1 MQFRSIQNRI
11 LVMTGIAMTT
21 ALVILILLNQYSGQQ
36 TQQLTIS
43 SSRAALQQEAWQKVS
58 ANARAEAATINQLL
72 QKGLSYTQQMAS
84 ALALQQQG
92 KLPLDR
98 QQATDLLKA
107 QLNLEPQLYGAF
119 AGFEPNGFDDQDA
132 AFAGQTALGS
142 DSQGRF
148 VPYFYRDKE
157 QIGTDLLLSIEKSD
171 ADEFGNPANDYYACP
186 KREGR
191 SCLIDPFKVDINGQQ
206 VLVSTITTPI
216 MVAGQFKGV
225 AALDLAVDSISR
237 QAQSLNSNIY
247 DGQGETLIISAAGV
261 ITGTSGDTSLLG
273 SRADKLLGNQWQQ
286 YLKPEVQR
294 QELDES
300 FRISVPIMVPGMS
313 RNWAIIVTLPYK
325 VVLAGADQLESQ
337 LGDMNRAAMTQ
348 QLVGALIVLVLA
360 LATMLVIARSIT
372 GPIRQMVSL
381 VNDIADGEGDLT
393 KRLATR
399 SVDELG
405 ELAKGINRFIDKLQG
420 LLGDVLKTAS
430 EVNRH
435 AGDTDRIARQ
445 TDTNL
450 QHHQAEMEQMLTAVQ
465 EMSYVSQEVAT
476 HANNTADSAKQAQS
490 AADQGKERF
499 QQVIQSMHKVAAEA
513 GKGAE
518 VVEGLANDSAQIT
531 SILTVIQ
538 GIADQTNL
546 LALNAAIEAA
556 RAGEQGRGFAVVAD
570 EVRKLAGNTQQA
582 VQNTQEL
589 IEKIRQSSTNAVN
602 AITQSQQLTHQAVS
616 EADLAEEALGSIYK
630 AISTI
635 NDMTYQIAS
644 AAEEQS
650 SVSETVSG
658 NLSKTNALAN
668 DIAQDATETAKAS
681 QALRQAA
688 DKLQQ
693 LLGQFRLS

>member
-11 LVMTGIAMTT
+11 LVMAGIAMTA

-58 ANARAEAATINQLL
+58 ANARAEAATITQLL

-84 ALALQQQG
+84 ALALQQEG

-107 QLNLEPQLYGAF
+107 QLGLEPQLYGAF

-132 AFAGQTALGS
+132 TFAGQSALGS
-142 DSQGRF
+142 DSHGRF
-148 VPYFYRDKE
+148 VPYFYRDKD
-157 QIGTDLLLSIEKSD
+157 QIGTDLLLSIEKTD
-171 ADEFGNPANDYYACP
+171 PDEFGNPANDYYSCP

-216 MVAGQFKGV
+216 MVAGKFKGI

-247 DGQGETLIISAAGV
+247 DGKGETLIVSAAGV
-261 ITGTSGDTSLLG
+261 ITGTSGDASLLG

-325 VVLAGADQLESQ
+325 VVLTGADQLESQ
-337 LGDMNRAAMTQ
+337 LSDMSRAAMTQ
-348 QLVGALIVLVLA
+348 QLVGALVVLVLA
-360 LATMLVIARSIT
+360 LATMLMIARSIT

-381 VNDIADGEGDLT
+381 VDDIADGEGDLT
-393 KRLATR
+393 KRLTTR

-405 ELAKGINRFIDKLQG
+405 DLAKGINRFIDKLQV

-435 AGDTDRIARQ
+435 AGDTDRIAGQ

-476 HANNTADSAKQAQS
+476 HANNTADSAKQAQG
-490 AADQGKERF
+490 AADQGKVRF

-518 VVEGLANDSAQIT
+518 VVEGLAHDSEQIT
-531 SILTVIQ
+531 NILTVIQ

-589 IEKIRQSSTNAVN
+589 LEKIRLSSANAVS
-602 AITQSQQLTHQAVS
+602 AINQSQQLTHQAVG
-616 EADLAEEALGSIYK
+616 EADLAEEALASIYQ

-688 DKLQQ
+688 ERLQQ